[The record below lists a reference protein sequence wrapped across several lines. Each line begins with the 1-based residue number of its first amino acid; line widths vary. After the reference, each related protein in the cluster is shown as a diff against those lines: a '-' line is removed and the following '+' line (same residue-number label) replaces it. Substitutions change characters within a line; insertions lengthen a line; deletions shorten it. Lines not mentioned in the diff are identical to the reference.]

1 MLLDSFDP
9 QLLRFSYLRKQ
20 GRLLM
25 TTLLLYSQNSHCQI
39 FLHLT
44 QLIIMVE
51 QNGTA
56 LILSTHEY
64 PLNSN
69 FFHPRGGALT
79 NLSTTSTL
87 SQVNTN
93 HNEVH

>member
-1 MLLDSFDP
+1 MLLDSFDT

-56 LILSTHEY
+56 PLMNILST
-64 PLNSN
+64 PI
-69 FFHPRGGALT
+69 FFTQG
-79 NLSTTSTL
+79 
-87 SQVNTN
+87 
-93 HNEVH
+93 EVLLQI

>member
-1 MLLDSFDP
+1 MLLDSFDT
-9 QLLRFSYLRKQ
+9 QLLRFSYLQKQ

-25 TTLLLYSQNSHCQI
+25 TTLLLCSQNSHCPI

-44 QLIIMVE
+44 QLIITVE

-64 PLNSN
+64 PHNPN

-79 NLSTTSTL
+79 SLSTTSTL

>member
-1 MLLDSFDP
+1 MLLDSFDT
-9 QLLRFSYLRKQ
+9 QLLRFSYLQKQ

-25 TTLLLYSQNSHCQI
+25 TTLLLCSQNSHCQI

-64 PLNSN
+64 PHNLN
-69 FFHPRGGALT
+69 FFHKRGGALT
-79 NLSTTSTL
+79 SLSTSPF
-87 SQVNTN
+87 VKKI
-93 HNEVH
+93 

>member
-1 MLLDSFDP
+1 
-9 QLLRFSYLRKQ
+9 
-20 GRLLM
+20 M

-87 SQVNTN
+87 TRIYIVPL
-93 HNEVH
+93 

>member
-1 MLLDSFDP
+1 
-9 QLLRFSYLRKQ
+9 
-20 GRLLM
+20 M
-25 TTLLLYSQNSHCQI
+25 TTLLLCSQNSHCQI

-64 PLNSN
+64 PHNSN
-69 FFHPRGGALT
+69 IFTQGEVL
-79 NLSTTSTL
+79 L
-87 SQVNTN
+87 QV
-93 HNEVH
+93 